1 MFLIFPQTF
10 SIGLRSGDFRGTV
23 TSCMHLKHRLH
34 DEFIGW
40 LIIAHVTE
48 QDADVKSK
56 I

>member
-1 MFLIFPQTF
+1 M
-10 SIGLRSGDFRGTV
+10 GLRWGDFRCTV
-23 TSCMHLKHRLH
+23 TSYMHFKHPLH
-34 DEFIGW
+34 DELIGW